1 VSKRR
6 RSRGGASSG
15 AKRGAGAK
23 QRTEAR
29 TQSFEATVRELT
41 PTGDGLA
48 VLDDGRR
55 AFIPG
60 VVAGERVRI
69 RLDPKSRTL
78 RGRVDELIEPSPQR
92 VEPPCPHARAWRSE
106 PAGGEAR
113 TAVKQRCGGCDW
125 MHVAETER
133 RNNYTRM
140 LIALLDY
147 AGMTSVP
154 QPILHTPVPALAYRS
169 RARLQL
175 RAHGKQTQVGY
186 HSARSHRLAEV
197 DSCSVLRE
205 ELQPLLAELGPL
217 VVGSEGT
224 GEALLALGQGQRPVV
239 ELRWRGQLDAAVFA
253 RAHEL
258 VESDRWAGVQI
269 WAEDAV
275 APASFGEVEP
285 RAPGGDGQPLQF
297 APGGFAQ
304 ASNEGSVALARRV
317 AELVAVE
324 EGKPQPQRIVELFA
338 GSGTLSVML
347 VGLAER
353 YVAVEQYEPAAA
365 ALRHNLKTRELTA
378 KVLVADANSYVIPKP
393 TECVVLDP
401 PRAGAAGAM
410 TMISK
415 ARPRRVVY
423 VSCNPV
429 TLARDLAGLADSGYV
444 IDQLEQFELFPHT
457 SHIETVA
464 RLVRTG

>member
-1 VSKRR
+1 VSKHR
-6 RSRGGASSG
+6 RSRHGAGSG

-41 PTGDGLA
+41 PTGDGVA

-55 AFIPG
+55 AIIPG

-69 RLDPKSRTL
+69 RLEPKSRTL
-78 RGRVDELIEPSPQR
+78 RGRVDEVIEPSPQR
-92 VEPPCPHARAWRSE
+92 VEPPCPHARAWRGE
-106 PAGGEAR
+106 RGRDAPA
-113 TAVKQRCGGCDW
+113 AVKQRCGGCDW
-125 MHVAETER
+125 MHVAESER
-133 RNNYTRM
+133 RANYTRM
-140 LIALLDY
+140 LSALLDH
-147 AGMTSVP
+147 AGMTNLP
-154 QPILHTPVPALAYRS
+154 QPILHTPVSQLAYRS

-205 ELQPLLAELGPL
+205 ELQPLLTELGPF
-217 VVGSEGT
+217 VAGSEGS
-224 GEALLALGQGQRPVV
+224 GEVLVALGQHDKPVV

-258 VESDRWAGVQI
+258 VAEKHWAGVQV

-285 RAPGGDGQPLQF
+285 HAAGADGQPLTF

-347 VGLAER
+347 VPLAER
-353 YVAVEQYEPAAA
+353 YVAVEQYEPAVT

-429 TLARDLAGLADSGYV
+429 TLARDLVGLADSGYV

-464 RLVRTG
+464 RLVRSG